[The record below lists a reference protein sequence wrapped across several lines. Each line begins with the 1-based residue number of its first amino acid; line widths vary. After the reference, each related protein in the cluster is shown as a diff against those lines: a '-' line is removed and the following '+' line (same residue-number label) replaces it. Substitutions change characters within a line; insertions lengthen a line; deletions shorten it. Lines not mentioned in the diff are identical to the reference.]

1 MIALLIR
8 LWAIKKL
15 WDVVRGSNRR
25 RTVPT
30 TGSR

>member
-25 RTVPT
+25 PVRTT
-30 TGSR
+30 STR